1 MRSSIPWSE
10 QEIVTPNIPNTGSK
24 LLQPLPHF
32 ENYCSDSTR
41 RYRLPSGHVSFLP
54 SPRCL
59 VTPALSPHLLFVWCS
74 FFCFPVLSQCAG
86 WSGRPTGDE
95 HLQPMLCSEGG
106 GRKETH
112 FPELRTLRA
121 TFKIKPQALSL
132 HTESP
137 TSTTLTCTDI
147 PQTAAPG
154 KLCREAQ
161 PGPSAASLHQL
172 WAQPHDAREGF
183 CFPSPLLFCC
193 GLGTFLSARWCPL
206 TCGRAEFG
214 AGVCYA
220 GSALCDLC
228 QDAILC
234 KSSDFGSILPILH

>member
-1 MRSSIPWSE
+1 MFIF
-10 QEIVTPNIPNTGSK
+10 
-24 LLQPLPHF
+24 LLPHPLAVRGV
-32 ENYCSDSTR
+32 E
-41 RYRLPSGHVSFLP
+41 
-54 SPRCL
+54 
-59 VTPALSPHLLFVWCS
+59 
-74 FFCFPVLSQCAG
+74 
-86 WSGRPTGDE
+86 RPTNRWWTFAA
-95 HLQPMLCSEGG
+95 HALLRR
-106 GRKETH
+106 GREKRNTLPRAKNPSSH
-112 FPELRTLRA
+112 FQN
-121 TFKIKPQALSL
+121 QALSAL
-132 HTESP
+132 SARRSP

-161 PGPSAASLHQL
+161 PRPSAASLHQL

-234 KSSDFGSILPILH
+234 KSSDFGSILPVLIPAWRLFCCKRIITK

>member
-32 ENYCSDSTR
+32 ENYCSDSMR

-74 FFCFPVLSQCAG
+74 FFCFPILSQCAG

-132 HTESP
+132 HADPQLLPRWLALTFPRRPHQGSSAEKLSPGLQLPHCTSCELSP
-137 TSTTLTCTDI
+137 TMLGRGFAFPARYCF
-147 PQTAAPG
+147 AAAW
-154 KLCREAQ
+154 E
-161 PGPSAASLHQL
+161 PSFQ
-172 WAQPHDAREGF
+172 QDDARSRVEGQSLVLGF
-183 CFPSPLLFCC
+183 ATLEAPCAICVRMLFCANHQI
-193 GLGTFLSARWCPL
+193 LAQF
-206 TCGRAEFG
+206 
-214 AGVCYA
+214 
-220 GSALCDLC
+220 C
-228 QDAILC
+228 QY
-234 KSSDFGSILPILH
+234 